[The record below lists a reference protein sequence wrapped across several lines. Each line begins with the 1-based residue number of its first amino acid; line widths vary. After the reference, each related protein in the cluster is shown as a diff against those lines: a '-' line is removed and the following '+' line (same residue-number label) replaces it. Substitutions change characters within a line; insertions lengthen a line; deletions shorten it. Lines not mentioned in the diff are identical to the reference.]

1 MQQLKADEKISN
13 ALRENLDPYTM
24 EAGLQPELLC
34 GGRDVLI
41 QGLLWY
47 FVIDKRKRELDDIA
61 EGNCNTIPND
71 ITIILIIVTVTFI
84 IITISC
90 YFYCIIHVIIM
101 TVAMFSVVVHL
112 FYFLIIDGFDWL

>member
-1 MQQLKADEKISN
+1 
-13 ALRENLDPYTM
+13 M

-61 EGNCNTIPND
+61 EGNYNTIPND

-112 FYFLIIDGFDWL
+112 FLFPHH